1 MMSKLGL
8 GDDARKF
15 GTPLQWESD
24 SLRRKAG
31 SQVEEERSPLAVV
44 QL

>member
-8 GDDARKF
+8 GMMPEIF
-15 GTPLQWESD
+15 CTPLQWESD

-31 SQVEEERSPLAVV
+31 SEVEQRPPLAVV